1 MESVNDLLAGEALRH
16 AVALQKYGN
25 SLVHRMIAVLNRAD
39 SRIFAELAERLE
51 RMSPATF
58 SIERLESM
66 LTSVRSLNTQAYA
79 EVDRQLTIELRDF
92 VAYEASYQA
101 QMLIA
106 HVPLQ
111 VSVAAVSAEQVYAA
125 AVARPFQGTLL
136 REVWRELGDKKMRTV
151 RQVIAQ
157 GFVESKTTDQIIR
170 ELRGTRAKGYADAL
184 IEVTRRD
191 AEAVT
196 RTALGHM
203 AGFVQDRTAEANND
217 IIKAIKWSATIDLR
231 TTKDI
236 CAPRDGK
243 LYDPATHKPMGHSIP
258 WGAGPGRM
266 HYRCRSGQV
275 LVLKSYAEL
284 GIAVPE
290 VVVVGK
296 TRATLDGQMPA
307 EVSFMEWIDKQTKTR
322 QADYFGEQ
330 RMRLLNEGKMKASDL
345 YSNKGRMWA
354 LDELRERDKKAF
366 ELAGL

>member
-39 SRIFAELAERLE
+39 SRIFSELAERLE

-79 EVDRQLTIELRDF
+79 EVDRQLTTELRDF

-157 GFVESKTTDQIIR
+157 GFVESKATDQIIR
-170 ELRGTRAKGYADAL
+170 ELRGMRAKGYADAL

-203 AGFVQDRTAEANND
+203 AGFVQDRTAEANKD
-217 IIKAIKWSATIDLR
+217 IVKAIKWSATLDLR
-231 TTKDI
+231 TSPP
-236 CAPRDGK
+236 CRLRDGK
-243 LYDPATHKPMGHSIP
+243 LYEPATHKPVGHTYP
-258 WGAGPGRM
+258 WLAGPGRL
-266 HYRCRSGQV
+266 HWRCRSAQV
-275 LVLKSYAEL
+275 LVLKSYKEL
-284 GIAVPE
+284 GVEIPE

-296 TRATLDGQMPA
+296 QRATMDGQVPAEQSYAEWLKKQSAARQDEVLGQTRA
-307 EVSFMEWIDKQTKTR
+307 
-322 QADYFGEQ
+322 
-330 RMRLLNEGKMKASDL
+330 RLLRDGSLPMERL
-345 YSNKGRMWA
+345 YSQKG
-354 LDELRERDKKAF
+354 ELLTINQLKERDASAF
-366 ELAGL
+366 QRAGL